1 MRDQN
6 DFFLRMRLVLLIS
19 DCTFQFS
26 QIRDVYVIGII
37 VVIISFV
44 DGWQPFQMTVTSQRV
59 PLEKDL
65 RVSIIVDSYKK
76 RIKLLSVQFVA

>member
-6 DFFLRMRLVLLIS
+6 DFFLRMRLLLLIS

-44 DGWQPFQMTVTSQRV
+44 DGWQPFQMTVTSQGV

-65 RVSIIVDSYKK
+65 RVSIIVGSYKK
-76 RIKLLSVQFVA
+76 RIKLLSAQFVA